1 MYVCM
6 YVYVFTWLVHN
17 FDDMLCCAEERE
29 CLDKLMGE
37 IRSKIEETLGKD
49 AQSGQQLRQ
58 VFSDIDKDGS
68 SSIDK
73 KELVKALD
81 ILKVELSPEDV
92 NALFSRFDG
101 NGDGRIDYGE
111 FLQLVGFMSEAAGR
125 SGDSALVD
133 TADPPKRAPPR
144 KFSGSAQKAS
154 PRSGNA
160 AGSLLLCVCM

>member
-1 MYVCM
+1 MY
-6 YVYVFTWLVHN
+6 
-17 FDDMLCCAEERE
+17 AEERE
-29 CLDKLMGE
+29 RLDKLIGE
-37 IRSKIEETLGKD
+37 IRSKIEENLGKD

-73 KELVKALD
+73 KELMKALD

-101 NGDGRIDYGE
+101 DGNGRIDYGE
-111 FLQLVGFMSEAAGR
+111 FLQLLGFMSE
-125 SGDSALVD
+125 SGKSDDSALVN

-144 KFSGSAQKAS
+144 KFSNPAQKAS

-160 AGSLLLCVCM
+160 TGTRLQCVYIGTR